1 MIRNSEKSG
10 NGMTAKRY
18 MFIGIFLFASTLCF
32 AQNKWNLEF
41 YGGVPLF
48 YETSALNGPETNQKS
63 TSLSIGIAGGFQ
75 FTDLIGIKA
84 YVDYFFPLVF
94 TSQSTGSGPVLNR
107 DQYDFLFGFDE
118 LIGVVFNLVR
128 TERLIVP
135 ITVGSHSK
143 FLAADIFDYTNLI
156 LTGGIGLAVGA
167 EFKISD
173 RMYIFGRVRGSFDFF
188 GFAVAIPNGN
198 TSVSGQKTNTD
209 ISFVN
214 AWGFSPNLGIGFR
227 F

>member
-1 MIRNSEKSG
+1 MNRNNEKPG
-10 NGMTAKRY
+10 NGMATKRY

-48 YETSALNGPETNQKS
+48 YETSALNGPETSQKS
-63 TSLSIGIAGGFQ
+63 TSLSFGIAVGYN
-75 FTDLIGIKA
+75 FTNLIGMKA

-94 TSQSTGSGPVLNR
+94 TSQPTGSGTTINR
-107 DQYDFLFGFDE
+107 DQYDLLFGFDE
-118 LIGVVFNLVR
+118 LIGVVFNVVR
-128 TERLIVP
+128 TDRLIVP
-135 ITVGSHSK
+135 ITVGFHSK
-143 FLAADIFDYTNLI
+143 LLAADIFDYTNLV

-167 EFKISD
+167 EFKINN
-173 RMYIFGRVRGSFDFF
+173 RVYIFGRVRGSFDFL
-188 GFAVAIPNGN
+188 GFAVAIPIAN
-198 TSVSGQKTNTD
+198 TSTSGRETNVD

>member
-1 MIRNSEKSG
+1 MNRNNEKPR
-10 NGMTAKRY
+10 NGMVTKRY
-18 MFIGIFLFASTLCF
+18 MFMGIFLLASTLCF
-32 AQNKWNLEF
+32 AQNKWNLEL

-48 YETSALNGPETNQKS
+48 YETSALNGPEISQKS
-63 TSLSIGIAGGFQ
+63 TSLSFGIAGGYN
-75 FTDLIGIKA
+75 FTNLIGIKA

-94 TSQSTGSGPVLNR
+94 TSQPTGSGSVINR

-118 LIGVVFNLVR
+118 VIGVVFNVVR

-167 EFKISD
+167 EFKTSD
-173 RMYIFGRVRGSFDFF
+173 RMYIFGRVRGSFDFL
-188 GFAVAIPNGN
+188 V
-198 TSVSGQKTNTD
+198 V
-209 ISFVN
+209 
-214 AWGFSPNLGIGFR
+214 R
-227 F
+227 